1 MHLPV
6 TVTII
11 TYAPTTFYHCQH
23 CEVAFTEVGLG
34 ERLRRQEAADALPE
48 DLAREFA
55 QLSDWVRAIVE
66 RHGPR
71 VHLDV
76 LDAVSIRGV
85 LASLRHG
92 ISRYPAVIVDGRP
105 MSLRTPD
112 EFRQA
117 DSTIDRRLAVVAA

>member
-1 MHLPV
+1 MHTPV

-23 CEVAFTEVGLG
+23 CELTFEEVGLG
-34 ERLRRQEAADALPE
+34 ERLHRQEAAQSLPD

-55 QLSDWVRAIVE
+55 QLSDWVRELIR
-66 RHGPR
+66 RHGAR

-76 LDAVSIRGV
+76 LDAVSIRGI

-92 ISRYPAVIVDGRP
+92 ALRHPVAIVDGQSMP
-105 MSLRTPD
+105 IRTPA
-112 EFRQA
+112 EFRRVDA
-117 DSTIDRRLAVVAA
+117 AIARRLSPAAA

>member
-1 MHLPV
+1 MDTPV
-6 TVTII
+6 TITII

-23 CEVAFTEVGLG
+23 CELTFQEVGLG
-34 ERLRRQEAADALPE
+34 ERLRRQEASAALPD

-55 QLSDWVRAIVE
+55 RLSDWVRDLVQ
-66 RHGPR
+66 RHGAR

-92 ISRYPAVIVDGRP
+92 ILRHPAVVVDGRA
-105 MSLRTPD
+105 MSLRTPA
-112 EFRQA
+112 EFDAAGQA
-117 DSTIDRRLAVVAA
+117 IDARLAIAAA

>member
-1 MHLPV
+1 MNTPV

-23 CEVAFTEVGLG
+23 CELTFQEVGLG
-34 ERLRRQEAADALPE
+34 ERLHRQEAAQSLPE

-55 QLSDWVRAIVE
+55 QLSEWARELIH

-76 LDAVSIRGV
+76 LDAVSIRGI
-85 LASLRHG
+85 LSSLRHG
-92 ISRYPAVIVDGRP
+92 AFRHPVAIVDGRS

-112 EFRQA
+112 EYRQVDA
-117 DSTIDRRLAVVAA
+117 AIDRRLSAAAA

>member
-1 MHLPV
+1 MDMPV

-23 CEVAFTEVGLG
+23 CELTFQEVGLG
-34 ERLRRQEAADALPE
+34 ERLHRQEAAQSLPE

-55 QLSDWVRAIVE
+55 QLSDWSRELVR

-76 LDAVSIRGV
+76 LDAVSIRGI
-85 LASLRHG
+85 LSSLRHG
-92 ISRYPAVIVDGRP
+92 QFRHPVAIVDGQA
-105 MSLRTPD
+105 MSIRTP
-112 EFRQA
+112 A
-117 DSTIDRRLAVVAA
+117 DFQQVDAAIDRKLSVAAA

>member
-1 MHLPV
+1 MDLPV
-6 TVTII
+6 AITII

-23 CEVAFTEVGLG
+23 CELTFQEVGLG
-34 ERLRRQEAADALPE
+34 ERLRREEAAAALPD

-55 QLSDWVRAIVE
+55 ELSDWVRAVVQ

-85 LASLRHG
+85 LASVRHG
-92 ISRYPAVIVDGRP
+92 IFRYPAVIVDGQA
-105 MSLRTPD
+105 MTLRRPD
-112 EFRQA
+112 EFGRA
-117 DSTIDRRLAVVAA
+117 DDAIARRLSAVAA